1 MNCSTP
7 RHLLHFVTRRLRLR
21 RYLKNP
27 GDGRQQPQIPAQAL
41 LWALLI
47 GQILRQSS
55 FHAVEALVRS
65 SARRTL
71 SIAAPFCDDTLGYFT
86 ERLDPGPTRQTLL
99 SLIRGAKRN
108 KAFDDCRW
116 IGLAL
121 DGTGA
126 GWRTNHG
133 CNLCRPKQNAAKQI
147 LGYQH
152 SFVMISVV
160 GTGLSLPCDGE
171 PYGPGDSEYAAGQ
184 RLLRRVVASVGKRF
198 AQYVVVDGEFA
209 TAPFLHTAGELGLRV
224 VARLKDNLPELLAA
238 AQKRFP
244 AGPPATVFQYGAD
257 RVEVWDAEDFDPWE
271 TLDWQT
277 VRVFFYR
284 QYKPDGK
291 VVEAYW
297 LTNFASSTVGSQS
310 LFRMAKSR
318 WEIEN
323 QGFNDAKSRH
333 GLEHICH
340 HHANSLLIG
349 WLLTMLAL
357 TIERLYRLRYLHRG
371 KHRVH
376 SSAQLL
382 LHLWLSLSRPRPAN
396 SS

>member
-7 RHLLHFVTRRLRLR
+7 RHLLHYVTRRLRLR
-21 RYLKNP
+21 GYLKNP
-27 GDGRQQPQIPAQAL
+27 GDGRPQPQIPAQAL
-41 LWALLI
+41 LWALLV

-65 SARRTL
+65 SARRAL
-71 SIAAPFCDDTLGYFT
+71 AIAAPFCDDTLGYFT
-86 ERLDPGPTRQTLL
+86 ARLDPQPTRQALL

-108 KAFDDCRW
+108 KAFDNCRW

-126 GWRTNHG
+126 GWRAQPG
-133 CNLCRPKQNAAKQI
+133 CQLCRPRQNAAKQVQ
-147 LGYQH
+147 GYQH
-152 SFVMISVV
+152 CLVMISVV
-160 GTGLSLPCDGE
+160 GTGLSLPFDGE

-184 RLLRRVVASVGKRF
+184 RLLRRVVGGVGKRF
-198 AQYVVVDGEFA
+198 AQYVVVDGKFA

-238 AQKRFP
+238 AQQRFP
-244 AGPPATVFQYGAD
+244 CRPPTTVFQQGAD
-257 RVEVWDAEDFDPWE
+257 RVELWDAEDFDPWE
-271 TLDWQT
+271 SLDWET

-284 QYKPDGK
+284 QHKPDGT

-297 LTNFASSTVGSQS
+297 LTNFPSSTVGPQA

-323 QGFNDAKSRH
+323 QGFNEAKSRH

-340 HHANSLLIG
+340 HQANSLLIG
-349 WLLTMLAL
+349 WLLAMLAL

-371 KHRVH
+371 THPIR
-376 SSAQLL
+376 SSIQMLL
-382 LHLWLSLSRPRPAN
+382 TLWLSLSRPRAVN

>member
-1 MNCSTP
+1 MVSPAGRRSATTP
-7 RHLLHFVTRRLRLR
+7 E
-21 RYLKNP
+21 
-27 GDGRQQPQIPAQAL
+27 QIH
-41 LWALLI
+41 
-47 GQILRQSS
+47 RQSS
-55 FHAVEALVRS
+55 FRAVEALVHS

-71 SIAAPFCDDTLGYFT
+71 SIATAFGDDTLGYFT
-86 ERLDPGPTRQTLL
+86 ERLDPGPTRQALL
-99 SLIRGAKRN
+99 SLIRSAKRN
-108 KAFDDCRW
+108 KAFDNCRW

-126 GWRTNHG
+126 GWRTHPG
-133 CNLCRPKQNAAKQI
+133 CKLCRPQHNAAKQI

-152 SFVMISVV
+152 SFVMVSVV
-160 GTGLSLPCDGE
+160 GTGLSLPFDGE

-184 RLLRRVVASVGKRF
+184 RLLRRVLGGVGKRF
-198 AQYVVVDGEFA
+198 AQYVVVDGKFA
-209 TAPFLHTAGELGLRV
+209 TAPFLHTARELGLRV

-238 AQKRFP
+238 AQQRFP
-244 AGPPATVFQYGAD
+244 SGPPSTVFQHGAD
-257 RVEVWDAEDFDPWE
+257 RVELWDAEDFDPWN
-271 TLDWQT
+271 TLRWET

-284 QYKPDGK
+284 QHKPDGK

-297 LTNFASSTVGSQS
+297 LTNFASSTVGPQS

-349 WLLTMLAL
+349 WLLAMLAL

-371 KHRVH
+371 QHPVH

-382 LHLWLSLSRPRPAN
+382 PLLWLSLSRRPCAAD